1 MASCDYSTKLEE
13 TIAWLDDWIG
23 QLEEAIAD
31 PPSGEEAERANQEMA
46 IVQKLRGS
54 YVSTRDELLDIAAK
68 RPPCPVTLEDI
79 KHCKTQPEV
88 LYAVAERHRG
98 EVHLDEVAQLILGAK
113 MSKAKKDSIRAT
125 LSHFVTDHDDWAHM
139 SGGRARTLKFGPAT
153 NG

>member
-54 YVSTRDELLDIAAK
+54 YVSTRDELLEH
-68 RPPCPVTLEDI
+68 RPN
-79 KHCKTQPEV
+79 
-88 LYAVAERHRG
+88 
-98 EVHLDEVAQLILGAK
+98 
-113 MSKAKKDSIRAT
+113 
-125 LSHFVTDHDDWAHM
+125 
-139 SGGRARTLKFGPAT
+139 TLKNSCRIPSQLMKAT
-153 NG
+153 TKPQPKPP